1 VASAASG
8 DRPKRK
14 RAKPASGGGGAA
26 GGGWTPARSAAGK
39 YNPWLIVGV
48 ISLAT
53 FMEILDTAIA
63 NVALDHIAGSLAVS
77 TDEATWVLTSYLVAN
92 AVVVPISGWLSQ
104 VVGRKRFYMISVA
117 LFTISSFFCGIAPN
131 IGFLVIARVVQGI
144 GGGGLAPSEQ
154 SFIADTFEP
163 AKRGMAF
170 AAYGVVVIV
179 APTIGPTIGG
189 WITDNISW
197 HWIFLINVP
206 VGALSLILVQI
217 FVNEPKILED
227 ERQQRLKGGLRVD
240 YVGFIFVALGLG
252 CLEVCMDRGQRDDWF
267 GSGFILTMAVVSAV
281 SLIMLV
287 VWELLHDDPIVNI
300 RLFANRNFS
309 LTVFMMLTVGVVL
322 LGTTQILPQMV
333 QSLFGYTATLSGLAL
348 TFGGFAALAMMP
360 VVGVLVGI
368 VQARW
373 LLAIGFSIQAI
384 ALYHLSGFDL
394 SVSFGHIA
402 VGRLVQAMG
411 LPLLFIPITN
421 QAYADLKP
429 TETGDASALLN
440 VARNLGGSIGID
452 FAQAMILRQ
461 QQFHQS
467 RIVEGLNPLNPNYV
481 VGLGQ
486 ANTMAQGGG
495 GSPDTGLGIIYQQ
508 VQQQAGMLSFI
519 DVYWALMWF
528 VIVVTCMTL
537 LLKPAA
543 GGEGGH

>member
-1 VASAASG
+1 MASAASG
-8 DRPKRK
+8 AGGRHGSR
-14 RAKPASGGGGAA
+14 RAKPSSDG
-26 GGGWTPARSAAGK
+26 GGGWTPARSAAGRH
-39 YNPWLIVGV
+39 NPWLIVGV

-92 AVVVPISGWLSQ
+92 AVVVPISAWLSQ
-104 VVGRKRFYMISVA
+104 VIGRKRFYMISVA
-117 LFTISSFFCGIAPN
+117 LFTVSSFFCGIAPN
-131 IGFLVIARVVQGI
+131 IGFLVVARVVQGI

-154 SFIADTFEP
+154 SFIADTFAP

-170 AAYGVVVIV
+170 AAYGVVIIV

-217 FVNEPKILED
+217 FVDEPKVLEQ
-227 ERQQRLKGGLRVD
+227 ERQKRLKGGLRVD
-240 YVGFIFVALGLG
+240 YIGFALVALGLG
-252 CLEVCMDRGQRDDWF
+252 CLEVCLDRGQRDDWF
-267 GSGFILTMAVVSAV
+267 SSGFILTMAVVAVV
-281 SLIMLV
+281 SLILLV
-287 VWELLHDDPIVNI
+287 VWELLHDEPIVNI

-309 LTVFMMLTVGVVL
+309 LTVFMMLTVGIVL
-322 LGTTQILPQMV
+322 LGTTQILPQML

-348 TFGGFAALAMMP
+348 TFGGLAALSMMP
-360 VVGVLVGI
+360 VVGFVIGI

-373 LLAIGFSIQAI
+373 LLAFGFTIQAI

-394 SVSFGHIA
+394 SASFA
-402 VGRLVQAMG
+402 QLSTSRLIQAIG
-411 LPLLFIPITN
+411 LPFLFIPITN

-429 TETGDASALLN
+429 NETGDASALLN

-452 FAQAMILRQ
+452 FAQAMILQR

-467 RIVEGLNPLNPNYV
+467 RMVEGLNPLNPNYV
-481 VGLGQ
+481 IGLDQ
-486 ANTMAQGGG
+486 ANTSVQGAGA
-495 GSPDTGLGIIYQQ
+495 SPDAGLGIIFQQ

-519 DVYWALMWF
+519 DVYWTLMLF
-528 VIVVTCMTL
+528 VIVVIGMTF